1 MLLQIYVIKLMM
13 EMNKKS
19 VIVLPSLFAFNF
31 ECTEWLNVEKFLP
44 GRTQRPTETAKYRKA
59 YTAMHNQICL
69 HWDLRS
75 IFMLV

>member
-1 MLLQIYVIKLMM
+1 MM

-19 VIVLPSLFAFNF
+19 VVLPSLFAFNF
-31 ECTEWLNVEKFLP
+31 ECTEWLNVEQFLT
-44 GRTQRPTETAKYRKA
+44 GRTQRSTETTKYHKA

-75 IFMLV
+75 SFVLF